1 MFFFRLPICL
11 YFYSFTNNSL
21 TKPPGYVWSNPKRLE
36 LSIRSALPSTRASTK
51 YKNRISHRAVPLP
64 LVLFHT
70 RMKETA
76 RHHIPFLNFIAASC
90 QHKKI
95 TRYYNSR
102 AARKARGWSRVSKAI
117 WHWRL
122 SDANDSTS
130 HNGPSTVGIQLRS
143 SRTEL
148 WPWRSPL
155 RSRLCGGI
163 CLWIRYYSLGAL
175 IVALWL

>member
-1 MFFFRLPICL
+1 MFFSDKPICL
-11 YFYSFTNNSL
+11 YFYSFTNNSF
-21 TKPPGYVWSNPKRLE
+21 TKPPGVCLKQSKAIRI
-36 LSIRSALPSTRASTK
+36 SIRSALPSTRASTK

-70 RMKETA
+70 RVKETA

-95 TRYYNSR
+95 TRHYNSR
-102 AARKARGWSRVSKAI
+102 AARKAQGWSRVSKAI

-148 WPWRSPL
+148 
-155 RSRLCGGI
+155 
-163 CLWIRYYSLGAL
+163 
-175 IVALWL
+175 